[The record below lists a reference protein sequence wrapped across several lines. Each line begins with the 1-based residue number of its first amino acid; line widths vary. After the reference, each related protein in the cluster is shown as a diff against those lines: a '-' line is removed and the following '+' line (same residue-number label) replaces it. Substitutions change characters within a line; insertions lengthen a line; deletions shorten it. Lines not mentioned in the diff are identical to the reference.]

1 MDLQLLIDT
10 GLTEAQAKAYSALI
24 EHSPITPP
32 HLSDEIRE
40 SRTNT
45 YKILEQLEEM
55 GLARKDDIKKKMHY
69 WALNPSALFDVVEQ
83 ELSEVEL
90 KRRKIEAS
98 MASLQES
105 YLEHNERPGVRHF
118 QGVDGLK
125 AIYQDQI
132 NENKEIVYLR
142 ATSDIRGFT
151 DNELHK
157 IRNLFPANNIKRR
170 AITQD
175 RNLPQPEPGPRV
187 PIKESD
193 QAMMLERT
201 WIDECDYDA
210 PVEWSAY
217 GDKLSII
224 SFGDEAM
231 GMIIESPQ
239 IAEGFRQMFSLLDE
253 GIRRRPDYHEMPRNV
268 KTTAMPESMK
278 GSQVA
283 TRQ

>member
-1 MDLQLLIDT
+1 MDIELLTNT
-10 GLTEAQAKAYSALI
+10 GLTEAQAKAYAALI

-32 HLSDEIRE
+32 ELSEQIGE

-45 YKILEQLEEM
+45 YKILDQLEEL
-55 GLARKDDIKKKMHY
+55 GLARKDDIKKKIHY
-69 WALNPSALFDVVEQ
+69 WALNPSALFDVVEK

-90 KRRKIEAS
+90 KRRKVEAS
-98 MASLQES
+98 MSSLQEA

-118 QGVDGLK
+118 QGVQGLK
-125 AIYQDQI
+125 AIYDDQI
-132 NENKEIVYLR
+132 REGKEVVYLR
-142 ATSDIRGFT
+142 ATSDIRGFA
-151 DNELHK
+151 DNELHL
-157 IRNLFPANNIKRR
+157 IRNKFPANNIPRR

-175 RNLPQPEPGPRV
+175 RELPNPEPGPRI
-187 PIKESD
+187 PIAQSD
-193 QAMMLERT
+193 ELMQLSRT

-224 SFGDEAM
+224 SFGDEVM

-239 IAEGFRQMFSLLDE
+239 IAEGFRQMFKMLDE

-278 GSQVA
+278 KS
-283 TRQ
+283 

>member
-1 MDLQLLIDT
+1 MDIELLTNT
-10 GLTEAQAKAYSALI
+10 GLTEAQAKAYAALI

-32 HLSDEIRE
+32 ELSEQIGE

-45 YKILEQLEEM
+45 YKILDQLEEL
-55 GLARKDDIKKKMHY
+55 GLARKDDIKKKIHY
-69 WALNPSALFDVVEQ
+69 WALNPSALFDVVEK

-90 KRRKIEAS
+90 KRRKVEAS
-98 MASLQES
+98 MSSLQEA

-118 QGVDGLK
+118 QGVQGLK
-125 AIYQDQI
+125 AIYDDQI
-132 NENKEIVYLR
+132 REGKEVVYLR
-142 ATSDIRGFT
+142 ATSDIRGFA
-151 DNELHK
+151 DNELHL
-157 IRNLFPANNIKRR
+157 IRNKFPANNIPRR
-170 AITQD
+170 TITQD
-175 RNLPQPEPGPRV
+175 RELPNPEPGPRI
-187 PIKESD
+187 PIAQSD
-193 QAMMLERT
+193 ELMQLSRT

-224 SFGDEAM
+224 SFGDEVM

-239 IAEGFRQMFSLLDE
+239 IAEGFRQMFKMLDE

-278 GSQVA
+278 KS
-283 TRQ
+283 